1 MAQLRETEYDP
12 FTGETKQWYL
22 EDNGDVTCVRSVDLS
37 GLIDA
42 CAEQAM
48 ERTDFNN
55 KKTRFH
61 KVASIPPIVA
71 HEILKNHH
79 VDVFSE
85 DPSDKK
91 KVEYIIETEYPVLK
105 THSAKLWRPK

>member
-1 MAQLRETEYDP
+1 MAYLRDVEYDA
-12 FTGETKQWYL
+12 FTGETREWYI
-22 EDNGDVTCVRSVDLS
+22 EENGDITCVRKVDLR
-37 GLIDA
+37 GLMDA
-42 CAEQAM
+42 CLEQSM

-55 KKTRFH
+55 RKTRFH

-71 HEILKNHH
+71 HEILKTHH

-91 KVEYIIETEYPVLK
+91 KVEKIIELEYPMLK
-105 THSAKLWRPK
+105 THSAKLWRPT